1 MPPVELVAFLCY
13 KKDMEKQTKELD
25 ENIFKEVMEIYREEC
40 EKARKKQERALARK
54 KKKNANKKS

>member
-1 MPPVELVAFLCY
+1 
-13 KKDMEKQTKELD
+13 
-25 ENIFKEVMEIYREEC
+25 MEIYREEC